1 MVEVEFVPFDKNVHM
16 KEFHDMNIEYMT
28 WIFNELDNNYQID
41 SLAMMGMSIPEV
53 VDSTIRPFLG
63 LKPPEGILLLAEVE
77 GKIAG
82 MGALTR
88 LGDEM
93 GEIKRMYNRPQ
104 YRGRGLGKQMLHR
117 LLEMGK
123 EYGYT
128 SFMLDTPKWAYAAQ
142 HIYKSAGFKEI
153 EEYPESQIPPD
164 FRQYWM
170 FMEKR

>member
-1 MVEVEFVPFDKNVHM
+1 MVEFVLFDKNVHM

-41 SLAMMGMSIPEV
+41 SLAIMGMSIPEV
-53 VDSTIRPFLG
+53 VDNTIGTFLG
-63 LKPPEGILLLAEVE
+63 IKPPEGILLIAEVE

-88 LGDEM
+88 LSDEM

-117 LLEMGK
+117 LLEAGR
-123 EYGYT
+123 EYGCT